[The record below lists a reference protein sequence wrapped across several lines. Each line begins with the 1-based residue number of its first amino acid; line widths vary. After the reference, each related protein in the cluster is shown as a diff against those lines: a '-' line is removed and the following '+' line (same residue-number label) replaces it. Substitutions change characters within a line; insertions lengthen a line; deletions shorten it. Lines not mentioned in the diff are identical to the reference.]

1 MSGVLNKPLKRLAVK
16 TQSLSLSGLRT
27 EDRYRHAREVY
38 QIDREC
44 INDIESSRILGRL
57 YDTYRDA
64 LDALPRDVLTIYAIA
79 ATHLAKYNPEKLR
92 TLTSSLL
99 EVLEDIKALLKN
111 DARATIPPELRRK
124 VLKIYRELIDI
135 ATEAVKG

>member
-1 MSGVLNKPLKRLAVK
+1 MSRVLNKPLKRLVVK
-16 TQSLSLSGLRT
+16 TQPLSLSGLRT

-38 QIDREC
+38 QIDRER
-44 INDIESSRILGRL
+44 INDTKGSRILGRL

-79 ATHLAKYNPEKLR
+79 APHLAKHNPEKLK

-99 EVLEDIKALLKN
+99 EVLEDIRTLLKN
-111 DARATIPPELRRK
+111 DAKAAAIPPELRREGL
-124 VLKIYRELIDI
+124 LKIY
-135 ATEAVKG
+135 

>member
-1 MSGVLNKPLKRLAVK
+1 LVVK
-16 TQSLSLSGLRT
+16 TQPLSLSGLRT

-38 QIDREC
+38 QIGRER
-44 INDIESSRILGRL
+44 INDTEGSRILGRL
-57 YDTYRDA
+57 YDTYKGA
-64 LDALPRDVLTIYAIA
+64 FDALPHDVLTVCAIA
-79 ATHLAKYNPEKLR
+79 APHLAKHNPEKLK

-99 EVLEDIKALLKN
+99 EVLEDIRALLKN
-111 DARATIPPELRRK
+111 DAKAAAIPPELRCK

>member
-1 MSGVLNKPLKRLAVK
+1 MH
-16 TQSLSLSGLRT
+16 Q
-27 EDRYRHAREVY
+27 RY
-38 QIDREC
+38 
-44 INDIESSRILGRL
+44 IESSRILGRL